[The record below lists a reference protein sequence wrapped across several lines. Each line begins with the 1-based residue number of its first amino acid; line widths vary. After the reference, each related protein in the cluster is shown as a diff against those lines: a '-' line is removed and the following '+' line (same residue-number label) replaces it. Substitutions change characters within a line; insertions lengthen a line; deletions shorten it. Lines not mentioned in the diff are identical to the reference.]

1 MNARKHGIH
10 SQRIRLF
17 RQESLEFEERF
28 LKWAGSQSL
37 DPQSD
42 MEEFFV
48 FQFVSD
54 SFEIERVRELRLERR
69 KERIDKA
76 EENELA
82 DVEETGEMLFFDPCG
97 PAAISGTRTHDWRKV
112 RTSWTGKNPDPD
124 RPAALVTK
132 LESTALGLYWLLD
145 RWTELHER
153 LDGGGFWSR
162 GDRLRACRLMG
173 RQMLDAMDDRCVAD
187 VLACSYVLRPIG
199 KQFSEFES
207 DMDEFTKDA
216 FVKDLRAR
224 YKDLVGKD
232 EPERARQIL
241 IELVDEH
248 VALIGEMLAE
258 HEQEDPEERARRT
271 IKMLALDLSPVG
283 DKILGYEAKLKN
295 AFNRGFEGYQKYK
308 ATKKKREGGEWDGG
322 GGGGGGIPAAGRSR
336 VTLRAPRAGGGDA
349 VVDDADVEACGGF
362 LPERCMGEDGGESG
376 VSSLETQMEMGDC
389 GEQVESALAAVSPTE
404 FESTCPTREEGNPQ
418 NEAKLDE
425 HVRCTQ
431 TQENEHVVAEFGVDL
446 GLDNGETKP
455 NSGGGGDGVWG
466 TMEAGNGPCI
476 PRGEECG
483 DPAETVT
490 GRASA
495 TQFAS
500 TCPTREAGKPQ
511 NEAKLDEHVRCTQ
524 TQENEHVVAEFG
536 VDLGLD
542 NGDTKPNSEGDS
554 GGVEGTVREPE
565 VGSAAGVPVRVEK
578 RSKKGEER
586 RLRREMWRRE
596 MERRGAADRA
606 KLARKSEPPGGENNG
621 GRGPP
626 S

>member
-1 MNARKHGIH
+1 MTSELKKRQNAINAQKSTGPRTDRGKRRSSVNARKHGIH
-10 SQRIRLF
+10 VQRTRLIRE
-17 RQESLEFEERF
+17 ESLEFEERF
-28 LKWAGSQSL
+28 RKWSTSGNL
-37 DPQSD
+37 DPESD
-42 MEEFFV
+42 VQEFLV
-48 FQFVSD
+48 FQLVGD

-69 KERIDKA
+69 KERIEKA

-132 LESTALGLYWLLD
+132 LESSQMGLFWLLD

-153 LDGGGFWSR
+153 LEGGGFWSR
-162 GDRLRACRLMG
+162 ADRLRACRLMG
-173 RQMLDAMDDRCVAD
+173 RQMLDALDDRCVAD

-216 FVKDLRAR
+216 YVKDLRAR

-232 EPERARQIL
+232 EPERARQTL

-248 VALIGEMLAE
+248 LALIGEMLDE
-258 HEQEDPEERARRT
+258 YEQQDPEERARRT

-283 DKILGYEAKLKN
+283 DNIRGYEAKLKN
-295 AFNRGFEGYQKYK
+295 AFNRGFEAYQKYK

-322 GGGGGGIPAAGRSR
+322 GGGGGIPAAGRSG
-336 VTLRAPRAGGGDA
+336 VTLRTPRRGGGDV
-349 VVDDADVEACGGF
+349 VVDDADVATCGGW
-362 LPERCMGEDGGESG
+362 LPERCVEEERGESE
-376 VSSLETQMEMGDC
+376 VSNVETQIERGGQ
-389 GEQVESALAAVSPTE
+389 GEQVETALAAASATQ
-404 FESTCPTREEGNPQ
+404 FASTCPTREEENHQ

-425 HVRCTQ
+425 HVQITQ

-446 GLDNGETKP
+446 GLDNG
-455 NSGGGGDGVWG
+455 V
-466 TMEAGNGPCI
+466 
-476 PRGEECG
+476 
-483 DPAETVT
+483 
-490 GRASA
+490 
-495 TQFAS
+495 
-500 TCPTREAGKPQ
+500 
-511 NEAKLDEHVRCTQ
+511 
-524 TQENEHVVAEFG
+524 
-536 VDLGLD
+536 
-542 NGDTKPNSEGDS
+542 TKPNSEGDS

-578 RSKKGEER
+578 RSKKGRNADYER
-586 RLRREMWRRE
+586 RCGGGRLAGTDES
-596 MERRGAADRA
+596 AADRA